1 MEAGLSLWYSCPTD
15 PSLFPLHLL
24 LGKAKPTT
32 ENADEFYKYRHGF
45 VQPPIFN
52 EQKLLKETVSLRYRR
67 LVLMLE
73 NLELDLLRN
82 PKPEQFPVKITPSK
96 EKMEVLG
103 QRSIPYYYNLKS
115 KGTLGSWFSLEKTWR
130 NLGTHHLWSADRKE
144 VLSYDNQPDTPNP
157 NGTFLESPLNH
168 DLEAYPFLRIEGH
181 LDQELD
187 KAKAAIEKL
196 IKEFNLPIHVEA
208 LHLDAGGPLDDKN
221 CGWHDL
227 QEEYSQHRFL
237 LSGLL
242 RDLREIINFLSNL
255 KKKYGEN
262 EELWDSE
269 QEEQVA
275 KYFELFEN
283 WSKSL
288 GECLEDLDW
297 KEFQEGYK
305 KILQTLM
312 DILLIQMKFLDKI
325 DFPEKD
331 PDKNLEL
338 YNGLLTRV
346 SPILYRILDLFY
358 FTKIQRLY
366 LSYLHRVSQL
376 QNSRKFSEYLKQNPG
391 LAHEAGVYRGGT
403 FFLLYLHGTGKVIGD
418 FSLPGSACSCEC
430 IDACGDEKW
439 DLLPPFARPDYAI
452 TTKNTTIRIEV
463 TINDRLP
470 VERNYIVKPT
480 TITSEKGG
488 EVKQDDNK
496 PAFFYTP
503 AKDFAGDDAFTY
515 LLIDEDSGLQDEG
528 RVTIWVKSP
537 KAKTCY
543 TADILTCWGEKNV
556 RAALSE
562 RGIEPGN
569 SSMEQLVAT
578 LLASLAETKGFTEND
593 IFSSVLEEEPER
605 KQLLGCLG
613 INTENATYD
622 QLGQMILDYQKSNCG
637 AIDTPP
643 PTNCTSKRVVG
654 SVRDNTGK
662 TIPGAA
668 IIVQG
673 TNIGT
678 TTNAD
683 GNFVISFPNPG
694 VNLVISVVGFQQ
706 FIQPICNEST
716 VSIILNPVTSG
727 EVVVVGVR

>member
-1 MEAGLSLWYSCPTD
+1 
-15 PSLFPLHLL
+15 
-24 LGKAKPTT
+24 
-32 ENADEFYKYRHGF
+32 
-45 VQPPIFN
+45 
-52 EQKLLKETVSLRYRR
+52 
-67 LVLMLE
+67 
-73 NLELDLLRN
+73 
-82 PKPEQFPVKITPSK
+82 
-96 EKMEVLG
+96 
-103 QRSIPYYYNLKS
+103 
-115 KGTLGSWFSLEKTWR
+115 
-130 NLGTHHLWSADRKE
+130 
-144 VLSYDNQPDTPNP
+144 
-157 NGTFLESPLNH
+157 
-168 DLEAYPFLRIEGH
+168 
-181 LDQELD
+181 
-187 KAKAAIEKL
+187 
-196 IKEFNLPIHVEA
+196 
-208 LHLDAGGPLDDKN
+208 
-221 CGWHDL
+221 
-227 QEEYSQHRFL
+227 
-237 LSGLL
+237 
-242 RDLREIINFLSNL
+242 
-255 KKKYGEN
+255 
-262 EELWDSE
+262 
-269 QEEQVA
+269 
-275 KYFELFEN
+275 
-283 WSKSL
+283 
-288 GECLEDLDW
+288 
-297 KEFQEGYK
+297 
-305 KILQTLM
+305 
-312 DILLIQMKFLDKI
+312 
-325 DFPEKD
+325 
-331 PDKNLEL
+331 
-338 YNGLLTRV
+338 
-346 SPILYRILDLFY
+346 
-358 FTKIQRLY
+358 
-366 LSYLHRVSQL
+366 
-376 QNSRKFSEYLKQNPG
+376 
-391 LAHEAGVYRGGT
+391 
-403 FFLLYLHGTGKVIGD
+403 
-418 FSLPGSACSCEC
+418 
-430 IDACGDEKW
+430 
-439 DLLPPFARPDYAI
+439 
-452 TTKNTTIRIEV
+452 V

-727 EVVVVGVR
+727 EVVVVGVKPANLDSVIISEILTAKGNTTGTTANLSREELIKLATEDKEEITLKSEELSTLKNDTLRVIAESKNISVRSTDTKAILIGRILGS